1 MEVKIAL
8 IGCGTVGRGLL
19 EILEKKRSQLKSAY
33 GFESRIVA
41 ISDMLKGSILVPDGI
56 QLDRLFAL
64 LDGGGRIDQ
73 YYGEGST
80 AELLNPLDLI
90 EQCDAQIIAEVTY
103 TDIKTGE
110 PATGYIK
117 KALRSGMH
125 VVTSNK
131 GPAALHYKEL
141 SGLAHKNGLV
151 FGIEG
156 TVMSGT
162 PVFSLVENGLAGNEI
177 REVKGILN
185 GTTNFIL
192 TKMEQDN
199 MPYADALKL
208 AQQLG
213 YAEADPT
220 ADVEG
225 FDALAKVVIL
235 SNVLLGGDVAPADV
249 KRQGI
254 TALSGE
260 QIQAAKDQG
269 YRYKLIAQARRK
281 GGKVDASVAPQKLPL
296 SDPLAG
302 VMGAQNA
309 LTFDTDLLGKI
320 TIQGPGAG
328 KLETGCAILADILA
342 IHGRLKEKHLRSV
355 SNT

>member
-1 MEVKIAL
+1 MEIKIAL

-19 EILEKKRSQLKSAY
+19 EILETKRGQLKSA
-33 GFESRIVA
+33 FDFDPKVVA
-41 ISDMLKGSILVPDGI
+41 ISDLKKGSILVPDGI
-56 QLDRLFAL
+56 ELDKLFAL

-73 YYGEGST
+73 YYGEGNT
-80 AELLNPLDLI
+80 AELLNPLDMI
-90 EQCDAQIIAEVTY
+90 EQCDADIIAELTY
-103 TDIKTGE
+103 TDIQTGE

-141 SGLAHKNGLV
+141 SGLAKKNGLV

-162 PVFSLVENGLAGNEI
+162 PVFSLAAAGLAGNEI

-199 MPYADALKL
+199 MAYADALKL

-225 FDALAKVVIL
+225 FDALAKIVIL
-235 SNVLLGGDVAPADV
+235 SNVLLGAEITPADV

-254 TALSGE
+254 TALTGE
-260 QIQAAKDQG
+260 QIQAAKAQG
-269 YRYKLIAQARRK
+269 FRYKLIAQAQRK
-281 GGKVDASVAPQKLPL
+281 GPKVVASVVPQKLPL
-296 SDPLAG
+296 ADPLAG

-309 LTFDTDLLGKI
+309 LTFDTDLLGKV

-328 KLETGCAILADILA
+328 KLETGCAILADILS
-342 IHGRLKEKHLRSV
+342 IHSRFTGRRPGSA
-355 SNT
+355 SNA